1 MNNHRKFENIFTT
14 TFYFAGVTLSD
25 YIVRQISFNYLL
37 LDSTV
42 MTNGIFDDID
52 EVSPNF
58 SFLTCFVF
66 DFFFRGG
73 SFWGEGGGGTKEVKN
88 LKFTQMGSTPD
99 YDHKTNNNNNK
110 TLLLAYY
117 TA

>member
-1 MNNHRKFENIFTT
+1 MDTVTYHRKFENIFTT

-42 MTNGIFDDID
+42 MTNDIFDDID

-73 SFWGEGGGGTKEVKN
+73 SFGGEGGG
-88 LKFTQMGSTPD
+88 
-99 YDHKTNNNNNK
+99 HKRSQQSQIYTNGF
-110 TLLLAYY
+110 YS
-117 TA
+117 